1 MTEAVLNIGNLERLA
16 GDAKW
21 SEGPVWL
28 SESRSVRWSDI
39 PNNRILEWSS
49 ITGET
54 RVFRHDAEFTNGRT
68 LDLQGQ
74 VVQCSHGRRAIER
87 ESPDGPQ
94 TVVDRW
100 AGGRFN
106 SPNDLVAASDGSIWF
121 TDPPYGLH
129 PSGREGRPGE
139 QEYDGCFVFRWDPST
154 DEATPVVTDM
164 VHPNGLAFS
173 PDESVLYVSDTGF
186 YGDHPEAKH
195 ILRFELDGAR
205 LRGPGEVFAVVPVGA
220 ADGFVVDEAGRVW
233 TSAGDGVYVYSPS
246 GELLAHIPV
255 PETVSNVCFGEG
267 DLFITAATGLYR
279 VRNALALLDGS

>member
-1 MTEAVLNIGNLERLA
+1 MTEPVLTIGDLERLSDGTA
-16 GDAKW
+16 W

-28 SESRSVRWSDI
+28 AETRSVRWSDI
-39 PNNRILEWSS
+39 PNNRILEWDS
-49 ITGET
+49 ISGET
-54 RVFRHDAEFTNGRT
+54 GVFRDDAEFTNGRT
-68 LDLQGQ
+68 LDTQGL

-87 ESPDGPQ
+87 ETPEGPE

-106 SPNDLVAASDGSIWF
+106 SPNDLVVASDGSIWF

-129 PSGREGRPGE
+129 PSGHEGRPGE
-139 QEYDGCFVFRWDPST
+139 QEYDGCYVFRWDPT
-154 DEATPVVTDM
+154 TNEAIPVVTDM

-195 ILRFELDGAR
+195 ILRFDLDGTHR
-205 LRGPGEVFAVVPVGA
+205 PGPSAVFAVVPHGA
-220 ADGFVVDEAGRVW
+220 ADGFTVDEAGRVW
-233 TSAGDGVYVYSPS
+233 TSAGDGVYVYAPS

-267 DLFITAATGLYR
+267 VLYITAASGLYR
-279 VRNALALLDGS
+279 VRTALSVINGG